1 MDKKQTLLNDALAD
15 DALPD
20 KLTINETFAK
30 KFEYNK
36 RRQLLEQG
44 RLKYGDLLE
53 GDEQSSESESSSSDD
68 SDGELVNAKFEKKFF
83 EVITAIRAGDPSV
96 LTKTGDNAVGEPLW
110 KDEDFEE
117 SSDGKL
123 MEKKDRKVTL
133 KDQIRTD
140 ALKKIK
146 AGQSASES
154 EDDVFVKKGKGL
166 TIAEEQRRLKDD
178 FKAVAEKDNSDDE
191 ILVKK

>member
-20 KLTINETFAK
+20 KLTINENFAK

-68 SDGELVNAKFEKKFF
+68 SAGELVNAKFEKKFF

-117 SSDGKL
+117 SSDEKL
-123 MEKKDRKVTL
+123 IEKKDRKVTL

-191 ILVKK
+191 LLVKK